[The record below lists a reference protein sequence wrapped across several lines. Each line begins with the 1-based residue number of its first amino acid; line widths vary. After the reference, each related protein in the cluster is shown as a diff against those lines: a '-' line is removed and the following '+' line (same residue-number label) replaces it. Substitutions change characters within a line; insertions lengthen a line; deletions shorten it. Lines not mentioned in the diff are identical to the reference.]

1 MGPDVPTVPN
11 IFNEAAGTGAG
22 NSLNWR
28 FRESKK
34 LGIMALAAAGLMVTI
49 FLIALAYHWPF
60 SQARIQ
66 QSLEENVRRD
76 SYLPEFPCYLLP
88 APRRHDKKALAL
100 IRNQKLRFVF
110 QGFNLLART
119 TALENTELPTL
130 YTRIAKPERERR
142 AAKALAMVGLAAR
155 AHHFPPQMSGGQQQR
170 VAIACALVDRPP
182 IPRRRT
188 DGQS

>member
-1 MGPDVPTVPN
+1 MSPDVPTVPN

-66 QSLEENVRRD
+66 QSLEEMFAGTVTFQNFHATYFPRPGGTIRR
-76 SYLPEFPCYLLP
+76 
-88 APRRHDKKALAL
+88 RW
-100 IRNQKLRFVF
+100 QKSKVTLRFS
-110 QGFNLLART
+110 
-119 TALENTELPTL
+119 
-130 YTRIAKPERERR
+130 
-142 AAKALAMVGLAAR
+142 GL
-155 AHHFPPQMSGGQQQR
+155 
-170 VAIACALVDRPP
+170 
-182 IPRRRT
+182 
-188 DGQS
+188 